1 MIITSNQEDPPL
13 ILVVDDDRLMRMQI
27 GCFMEEEGYQVVE
40 AANGEQALAAYS
52 RLHPDV
58 VLLDAMMP
66 VMDGFTCCTQLQAL
80 PGGDAEAA
88 ARLRTPVLMVTAL
101 NDRESVD
108 RAFAAGATDY
118 ITKPIHWAVL
128 RQRVRRLLQV
138 SWAMEELRQQAE
150 RERQALA
157 KEKELNEV
165 RSRFITVA
173 SHEFRTPLTAILS
186 AAELL
191 EHYSHKYTE
200 NKKLSYLHRIQSSV
214 HHMID
219 MLTDVL
225 TIAKSESGKIDFN
238 PTPIELVK
246 FCQELTE
253 EIQLSYGDRH
263 LISFSSCCTFPA
275 QIPGTAPACM
285 DEKLLRH
292 IFSNLLSNAIK
303 YSPPGSAIYFRL
315 ALADGTAVFEIQ
327 DSGMGI
333 PPEDRPRLFESFHR
347 AKNVGTIPGTGLGLA
362 IVKNS
367 VNIHGGE
374 ISVNSEVGAGTTFT
388 VKLPLNYQPFTSEQ
402 NLALDNEAIACP
414 KCESTNGNQGFGDA
428 VSLNNANSDV
438 TF

>member
-1 MIITSNQEDPPL
+1 
-13 ILVVDDDRLMRMQI
+13 
-27 GCFMEEEGYQVVE
+27 
-40 AANGEQALAAYS
+40 
-52 RLHPDV
+52 
-58 VLLDAMMP
+58 
-66 VMDGFTCCTQLQAL
+66 
-80 PGGDAEAA
+80 
-88 ARLRTPVLMVTAL
+88 MVTAL

-128 RQRVRRLLQV
+128 RQRMRRLLQV
-138 SWAMEELRQQAE
+138 SWAMEELRQQTE

-157 KEKELNEV
+157 KEKELNEL

-191 EHYSHKYTE
+191 EHYSHKHTE
-200 NKKLSYLHRIQSSV
+200 NKKLSYLHRIQNSV
-214 HHMID
+214 HHMTD
-219 MLTDVL
+219 LLNDVL
-225 TIAKSESGKIDFN
+225 LIAKSEAGKIEFN

-253 EIQLSYGDRH
+253 EIQLSYGNRH
-263 LISFSSCCTFPA
+263 LISFISCCTFPA
-275 QIPGTAPACM
+275 PIPGNAPACM

-292 IFSNLLSNAIK
+292 ILSNLLSNAIK

-315 ALADGTAVFEIQ
+315 ALADGTAKEGEREGEGEGRPKRFAVFEIQ

-347 AKNVGTIPGTGLGLA
+347 ANNVGTIPGTGLGLA

-402 NLALDNEAIACP
+402 NLELDNEAIGCP
-414 KCESTNGNQGFGDA
+414 QCESTSGNKGFGDA